1 MLICDFTF
9 NGFLSAVVGCCGQ
22 ANLQFLAAALI
33 AFRRSRG
40 ELTTL
45 RSFSKKQRRRCG
57 MRDGLRRVSVEDL
70 VVEIHEHDQ
79 THVLGID
86 ELPAE
91 VDQE

>member
-57 MRDGLRRVSVEDL
+57 LR
-70 VVEIHEHDQ
+70 
-79 THVLGID
+79 D

-91 VDQE
+91 LDQE

>member
-1 MLICDFTF
+1 
-9 NGFLSAVVGCCGQ
+9 
-22 ANLQFLAAALI
+22 LATKRKYRAQDAQAALI

-40 ELTTL
+40 ELGTTL

-57 MRDGLRRVSVEDL
+57 LRDGLRRVSVEDL

-79 THVLGID
+79 THVLEID

-91 VDQE
+91 LDQE